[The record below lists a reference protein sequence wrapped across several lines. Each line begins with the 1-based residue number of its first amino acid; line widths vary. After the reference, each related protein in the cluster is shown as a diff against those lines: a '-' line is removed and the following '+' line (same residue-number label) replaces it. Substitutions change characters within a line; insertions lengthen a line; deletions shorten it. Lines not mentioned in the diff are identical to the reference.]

1 MKHDIRLCYEQ
12 LLNES
17 HSGHPSVIER
27 ISDGNRGRPRVVI
40 DPDFLRFA
48 YQHRTTA
55 GIARFLGVS
64 TTVVRN
70 ALLVNNIS
78 TPGVNPFPN
87 RHNEQT
93 DMAPADDDLLDPQL
107 PVPETVS
114 SERIPTQTSSNISD
128 IDDASLDSLVIRL
141 RVHFRRA
148 GITMLHGML
157 CRLGYNIQRSRIQYS
172 LLRVDPIHRVF
183 QRIRIRRR
191 VYSVA
196 GPNALWHH
204 DGQHG
209 MTFCR
214 LKYAFEDECSH

>member
-17 HSGHPSVIER
+17 HSGHPSVVER
-27 ISDGNRGRPRVVI
+27 TSDGHRGRPRVII

-64 TTVVRN
+64 ATVVRN
-70 ALLVNNIS
+70 ALLVNGIAP
-78 TPGVNPFPN
+78 PGENPFPN
-87 RHNEQT
+87 RHNQQT
-93 DMAPADDDLLDPQL
+93 DLTPADDDLLDPQL
-107 PVPETVS
+107 PIPETVTP
-114 SERIPTQTSSNISD
+114 ERHPTQTSSNISD
-128 IDDASLDSLVIRL
+128 IDDASLDSLIIHL

-157 CRLGYNIQRSRIQYS
+157 RRLGHHVQRHRIQS
-172 LLRVDPIHRVF
+172 ALLRIDPIHHVF

-196 GPNALWHH
+196 GPNSLWHH

-209 MTFCR
+209 TIPF
-214 LKYAFEDECSH
+214 